1 MIYDILIVGAG
12 PSGSYLAY
20 LLSKNGFKVII
31 IDKESFPRDKVCGG
45 GISNKTVELLD
56 FDISPVIQ
64 KNIAGAFL
72 SYQNKNTIIKDL
84 EGGSGVTV
92 LRRDFDNFIL
102 QKAIN
107 CGAEFRPD
115 CSFVSVEERNDYIN
129 VETSQD
135 YIRTKYLAGADGV
148 FSQVRNKVFGKKL
161 ITYAPSLEALVY
173 VDQDVIER
181 FENRIVM
188 DFGGMSCGYGWIFPK
203 SDHLNVGVFSIFGSR
218 NIKNDLERFMN
229 YYKSLK
235 TYKNIEY
242 KGFSIPLKNKYKIYE
257 KGNIWLIGDAAG
269 FAESFYGEG
278 IYFAL
283 KSARIAYE
291 ALAKSFELNKVNYYS
306 NLVKEKML
314 EDLFYSELNARM
326 FFPVQKFG
334 YYNMVRNRHVNY
346 YFAGLIS
353 GDVSYKEGFYKTLLT
368 FPYWILSGKHK
379 YIDTYNL

>member
-1 MIYDILIVGAG
+1 MIYDILVVGAG

-20 LLSKNGFKVII
+20 LLSKNGYNVKI
-31 IDKESFPRDKVCGG
+31 IDKENFPRDKVCGG

-72 SYQNKNTIIKDL
+72 SYQNKNMIIKDL
-84 EGGSGVTV
+84 EVGSGLTV
-92 LRRDFDNFIL
+92 LRRDFDNYIL
-102 QKAIN
+102 QKAIK
-107 CGAEFRPD
+107 CGAEFQPN
-115 CSFVSVEERNDYIN
+115 CSFVSVEERGDYLS
-129 VETSQD
+129 VETKGD
-135 YIRTKYLAGADGV
+135 YIRAKYLIGADGV
-148 FSQVRNKVFGKKL
+148 FSRVRNKVFGKD
-161 ITYAPSLEALVY
+161 IVSYAPSLEALVY
-173 VDQDVIER
+173 MDQGSIER
-181 FENRIVM
+181 FENRILM
-188 DFGGMSCGYGWIFPK
+188 DFGGMNRGYGWIFPK

-218 NIKNDLERFMN
+218 NIKNDLERFMKC
-229 YYKSLK
+229 YKSLEN
-235 TYKNIEY
+235 YKYIEY

-291 ALAKSFELNKVNYYS
+291 ALSKSFELKEVNIYS
-306 NLVKEKML
+306 NLVKDKMI
-314 EDLFYSELNARM
+314 EDLFYSESNARM

-334 YYNMVRNRHVNY
+334 YFNMVRNKHVSY

-353 GDVSYKEGFYKTLLT
+353 GDVSYKECFYKTLLT
-368 FPYWILSGKHK
+368 FPYWILSEKLE
-379 YIDTYNL
+379 YADTYNL